1 MILRSLFEHIPAVL
15 RQGSWDDD
23 ITSITANSKNVK
35 KGSLFICIQGME
47 QDGHQYIGEAIE
59 RGATACLVNENFW
72 QQKTG
77 KTSDGVSNKS
87 DRVNNKKE
95 AEGNILRNNISEDSI
110 LMEDNKVV
118 FPNIALITVKDTR
131 EAAAEVA
138 AAFYRYP
145 SEALTVIGITGTKG
159 KTSITFMIRDILE
172 RAGYKTGLLGTIDY
186 EIGSEKRTA
195 SRTTPEAIDI
205 QRYLREMADC
215 GCRFAVMEVS
225 SQGLKLHRADAITF
239 DAGVFTNLGKD
250 HIGPRE
256 HRDMAEY
263 AACKSLLFQKCRWG
277 FGNLDDPYYLEIFKE
292 ASCHI
297 VSYSCRQ
304 KADVQA
310 SDMMLVN
317 RNGKLGTFFKVNG
330 EEYAVSAPGE
340 FSVYNAVAAVAVCRH
355 YGIAPEIIREAL
367 RHVRVPGRV
376 EVIENDRGYLLLI
389 DYAHNAMSLKNVLET
404 MRRYHP
410 RQLWVLFGCGGGRS
424 LERRREMG
432 RVAGKYA
439 DFTVITSDNP
449 RYENPKTIMQ
459 EIEAGMKETTGQ
471 YRMIEDR
478 KTAIRFLLKNAG
490 AGDILI
496 LAGKGHEQY
505 QEVKEEYRP
514 FDERKIVREILGELE

>member
-1 MILRSLFEHIPAVL
+1 MILWSLFERVPAVL

-23 ITSITANSKNVK
+23 ITSITANSKNVE
-35 KGSLFICIQGME
+35 KGSLFICIKGME
-47 QDGHQYIGEAIE
+47 QDGHQYIGEAI
-59 RGATACLVNENFW
+59 RKGAAACLVNESFLK
-72 QQKTG
+72 QKTG
-77 KTSDGVSNKS
+77 KKSDGVSNKS
-87 DRVNNKKE
+87 DKVKNKKE
-95 AEGNILRNNISEDSI
+95 AEDNTLEDATLTKDSKEG
-110 LMEDNKVV
+110 LQ
-118 FPNIALITVKDTR
+118 NIAIITVKDTR

-145 SEALTVIGITGTKG
+145 SEELTVIGITGTKG

-172 RAGYKTGLLGTIDY
+172 KAGYKTGLLGTIDY
-186 EIGSEKRTA
+186 EIGNEKRVA

-205 QRYLREMADC
+205 QRYLREMADW

-225 SQGLKLHRADAITF
+225 SQGLKLHRVDAITF
-239 DAGVFTNLGKD
+239 DVGVFTNLGKD

-277 FGNLDDPYYLEIFKE
+277 FGNLDDLYYQEIFKD
-292 ASCHI
+292 ASCHT

-340 FSVYNAVAAVAVCRH
+340 FSVYNAVAAIAVCRH
-355 YGIAPEIIREAL
+355 YWIEPEIIREAL
-367 RHVRVPGRV
+367 LHVRVPGRV
-376 EVIENDRGYLLLI
+376 EVVENDRGYLLLI

-424 LERRREMG
+424 LARRKEMG
-432 RVAGKYA
+432 CVAGKYA

-449 RYENPKTIMQ
+449 RYENPETIMQ
-459 EIEAGMKETTGQ
+459 AIEAGMKETAGQ
-471 YRMIEDR
+471 YRMIADR
-478 KTAIRFLLKNAG
+478 KEAIRFLLENAK

-505 QEVKEEYRP
+505 QEINGKYLP
-514 FDERKIVREILGELE
+514 FDERKIVQDILADLA